1 MAKKSKIA
9 RNQQRAEIV
18 AKYRERRVELLQT
31 ILECQRVRGRE
42 SCGPQEAASSPAR
55 RLAHPPTQPRIL

>member
-31 ILECQRVRGRE
+31 ISSVNASEDEKAVARKKLQALPRDASPTRPPRV
-42 SCGPQEAASSPAR
+42 
-55 RLAHPPTQPRIL
+55 

>member
-31 ILECQRVRGRE
+31 IRGQRVRGRE
-42 SCGPQEAASSPAR
+42 SCGPARSCKLSAR